1 LHLEHCKNI
10 SISAENNGGDI
21 ARFVHSEAARMIKSR
36 LLLDGK
42 VSNKTQD
49 KIVNT
54 LIDGAQGMFRWVA
67 MSLEYLQGIK
77 YRSDFMNRL
86 GHLPEELSGLYE
98 VIYKQIDL
106 SESYGRD
113 VAIKT
118 LKWLLCAQ
126 RLLSVEELIAAIPVA
141 YEVIDQ
147 VSSDSNEDSESE
159 NEYGPSP
166 VRDVLR
172 LCRNL
177 VVVDSKKR
185 VFRFAHQSVREYLQR
200 RQEYTEK
207 EQHSFATVRC
217 LDVYLAELSPASL
230 GPNLVQ
236 QNRVLKSYAEIYW
249 PLHYKYVEDYD
260 SDELRE
266 RILLFAKNG
275 SKRSPLH
282 DKWASDMRARIGE
295 KSLWNSSRSL
305 GFAHAD
311 PVGEKL
317 FFASFGYLNTACA
330 FGLTSFIKA
339 SEPSLTDLNQRYV
352 IESSDGEAYTL
363 LMIAARQGEDQ
374 TVQLLLREGADISV
388 SKEHSV
394 LELASGR
401 GHEHVVRTLLDNGA
415 DIDAQAEYGGTALNS
430 ASREGQTRL
439 VQLLLNKGAEVNASS
454 NNLGTALSGAAENG
468 HMEIVQ
474 LLLDNGA
481 SIDIQSEN
489 SESALTAASAQGQE
503 EVVQLLLKN
512 GAAINAQ
519 GGRYGNAL
527 STASYYGYKEE
538 VVQLLLDNGADV
550 NAQGGE
556 LGNALSAASYYGRKE
571 VVQLL
576 LKNGAAVNAQG
587 GRYGNA
593 LSTASYYGYIEEVV
607 QLLLDNGADVNAQG
621 GDFGNALSTASYY
634 GHKEVVQLLLDNGA
648 DVNAQGGIHG
658 NALAVASRQG
668 HDKVEQLLFER
679 GAKMPTLAMEEMR
692 VSSDSDWV
700 DDSDESD
707 HGD

>member
-1 LHLEHCKNI
+1 
-10 SISAENNGGDI
+10 
-21 ARFVHSEAARMIKSR
+21 MIKSR

-317 FFASFGYLNTACA
+317 FFASFGYLSTACA
-330 FGLTSFIKA
+330 FGFTSFIKA
-339 SEPSLTDLNQRYV
+339 SEPSLADLNHRYV
-352 IESSDGEAYTL
+352 IGSSSGEEYTL
-363 LMIAARQGEDQ
+363 LAIAAKQGEDQ
-374 TVQLLLREGADISV
+374 MVQLLLREGVDISAL
-388 SKEHSV
+388 SEEHSA
-394 LELASGR
+394 LELASGC

-430 ASREGQTRL
+430 ASRAGQTRL
-439 VQLLLNKGAEVNASS
+439 VQLLLNRGAEVNASS
-454 NNLGTALSGAAENG
+454 KNLGTALSGAAENG

-489 SESALTAASAQGQE
+489 SKSALTAASAEGRE

-527 STASYYGYKEE
+527 STASYYGYK
-538 VVQLLLDNGADV
+538 
-550 NAQGGE
+550 
-556 LGNALSAASYYGRKE
+556 
-571 VVQLL
+571 
-576 LKNGAAVNAQG
+576 
-587 GRYGNA
+587 
-593 LSTASYYGYIEEVV
+593 EEVV

-668 HDKVEQLLFER
+668 HDKVEQLLLES
-679 GAKMPTLAMEEMR
+679 GAEMPTLAMEEMR

>member
-339 SEPSLTDLNQRYV
+339 SEPSLADLNHRY
-352 IESSDGEAYTL
+352 IIDSRENEAYTL
-363 LMIAARQGEDQ
+363 LAIAAEQGEDQ
-374 TVQLLLREGADISV
+374 MVQLLLREGVDISAL
-388 SKEHSV
+388 SKEHSA
-394 LELASGR
+394 LEKASGR

-415 DIDAQAEYGGTALNS
+415 NIEASTRHRGTALIS
-430 ASREGQTRL
+430 ASEAGETKL
-439 VQLLLNKGAEVNASS
+439 VQLLLSRGANVNACGGYF
-454 NNLGTALSGAAENG
+454 GTALNMAAG
-468 HMEIVQ
+468 TGRMEIVQ

-481 SIDIQSEN
+481 SMDIQSEKFDT
-489 SESALTAASAQGQE
+489 ALTLASAEGQE

-527 STASYYGYKEE
+527 SEASASGHKE
-538 VVQLLLDNGADV
+538 VVQLLLDHGADV

-556 LGNALSAASYYGRKE
+556 LGNALSAASYNGRKE

-576 LKNGAAVNAQG
+576 LDH
-587 GRYGNA
+587 R
-593 LSTASYYGYIEEVV
+593 
-607 QLLLDNGADVNAQG
+607 ADINAQG
-621 GDFGNALSTASYY
+621 GDFGNALSAASYS
-634 GHKEVVQLLLDNGA
+634 GDKEVVQLLLDNGA
-648 DVNAQGGIHG
+648 DVNAQGGLYG
-658 NALAVASRQG
+658 NALSAASYYGRKEVVQLLLVHGAAVNAQGGRFGNALGAASRKG
-668 HDKVEQLLFER
+668 HEHVVQLLLER
-679 GAKMPTLAMEEMR
+679 GAEMPT
-692 VSSDSDWV
+692 
-700 DDSDESD
+700 
-707 HGD
+707 